1 MLALFRLTSLCEGIS
16 FLAILSVSLGLI
28 SRQYVY
34 PIGMGHGILFM
45 TYLVLSLVIAAKLKW
60 SLKIWLP
67 VFLASVV
74 PFAFLAVEFYLRK
87 SSTEGNAEAT

>member
-16 FLAILSVSLGLI
+16 FLAILSVSFGLI

-34 PIGMGHGILFM
+34 PIGMGHGMLFLL
-45 TYLVLSLVIAAKLKW
+45 YLLLSLVAAAKLKW
-60 SLKIWLP
+60 SLKVWLP
-67 VFLASVV
+67 IFFASVV

-87 SSTEGNAEAT
+87 SSMEGNTEAT